1 MDVIEQ
7 LRSEEGEIL
16 HAYQDHL
23 GYWTIGVGIMIDKR
37 KGGGITKEE
46 STYLL
51 LNRVLAIQRKIETAL
66 PWTASLN
73 PARKAVLT
81 GMAFQ
86 MGIDGLLG
94 FKDTLRY
101 ISAGD
106 YKRAA
111 RNMRAS
117 KWAKQTPGRADRMAT
132 QMETGEWQVK

>member
-106 YKRAA
+106 YKSAA

>member
-7 LRSEEGEIL
+7 LRDEEGEIL

-23 GYWTIGVGIMIDKR
+23 GYWTIGVGILIDKR
-37 KGGGITKEE
+37 RGGGITKEE

-51 LNRVLAIQRKIETAL
+51 LNRVLAIQRKIENAL

-86 MGIDGLLG
+86 MGMDGLLG
-94 FKDTLRY
+94 FKNTLKLIEGGKY
-101 ISAGD
+101 KEAAG
-106 YKRAA
+106 
-111 RNMRAS
+111 NMLVS
-117 KWAKQTPGRADRMAT
+117 KWATQTPGRAARMAK
-132 QMETGEWQVK
+132 QMETGEWQKK